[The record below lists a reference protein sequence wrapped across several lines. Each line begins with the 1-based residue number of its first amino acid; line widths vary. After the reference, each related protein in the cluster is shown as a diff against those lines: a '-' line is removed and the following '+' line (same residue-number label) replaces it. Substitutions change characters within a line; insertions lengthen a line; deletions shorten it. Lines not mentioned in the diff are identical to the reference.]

1 MKRPWI
7 VNIKKTE
14 ITGRTIFNITYIR
27 CDPEEKQYFDVVVH
41 NNNFNSVSAFEV
53 IDDKQHSLSIE
64 ETEALI
70 EKFKLKNIRETF
82 TTRWWNCSKSKSPKK
97 GWTRPGWQLLPRK

>member
-1 MKRPWI
+1 MNQQRA
-7 VNIKKTE
+7 VYIKKTE
-14 ITGRTIFNITYIR
+14 ITGRTIFNITDVLS
-27 CDPEEKQYFDVVVH
+27 DPHEERFFDVVIH
-41 NNNFNSVSAFEV
+41 DGDFNSANAFEV

-82 TTRWWNCSKSKSPKK
+82 TTRWSNCSKSKSPTK
-97 GWTRPGWQLLPRK
+97 GWTPSGKQLLPRK